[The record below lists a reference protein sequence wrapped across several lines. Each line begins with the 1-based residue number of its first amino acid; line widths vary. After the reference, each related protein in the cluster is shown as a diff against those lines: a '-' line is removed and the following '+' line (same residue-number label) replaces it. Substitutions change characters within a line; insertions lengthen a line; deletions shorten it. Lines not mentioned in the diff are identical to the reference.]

1 MPARRATMERRGTDS
16 SAPVNH
22 LFTDSDAKLTAD
34 DATHSRTSADLS
46 DDVVVQKESD
56 IYYDAMDEEDRFP
69 LTMAKA
75 HHFVEFDGLEEKLQS
90 AIASGD
96 KSSLRNAFTDPPA
109 HLFMVRGPD
118 YLREGKGGKN
128 LKALKVPSQ
137 ESPYELIGVNMFRSP
152 NRMHHIAEEIGDL
165 RRYLESFP
173 ADKEGG
179 LLPEFLVIN
188 WLMSP
193 LFKKEFFVVQHVFR
207 LRPGARFTMQDAA
220 LSNAWMRFMGG
231 TDAERNAQ
239 FKYVFRCVD
248 APSAVKNAISY
259 LGGERPVLIGK
270 SLTTTYNRGKNHFE
284 INMDVSSSR
293 IASAINGI
301 ILKNV
306 ETVVM
311 DCSWLLEGQNDAELP
326 ERVLAKIRWIWNC
339 VEDVIV
345 NLDEA
350 GERL

>member
-1 MPARRATMERRGTDS
+1 M
-16 SAPVNH
+16 NQ
-22 LFTDSDAKLTAD
+22 LFTDSDAKLTGD
-34 DATHSRTSADLS
+34 GVVHSQISADGS
-46 DDVVVQKESD
+46 DIVDTQKESD
-56 IYYDAMDEEDRFP
+56 IYYDALDEEIRFP
-69 LTMAKA
+69 LTMGKA
-75 HHFVEFDGLEEKLQS
+75 HHFVEIEGLEDKLQA
-90 AIASGD
+90 AISSGD

-109 HLFMVRGPD
+109 NLFMVRGPD

-137 ESPYELIGVNMFRSP
+137 ESPYELIGVNMFKSP
-152 NRMHHIAEEIGDL
+152 NRMHHISEEIGEL
-165 RRYLESFP
+165 RRYLETFP
-173 ADKEGG
+173 ADKDG
-179 LLPEFLVIN
+179 LMLPEFLVVN

-207 LRPGARFTMQDAA
+207 LRSGFRATMQDAA
-220 LSNAWMRFMGG
+220 LSNAWTRFIGG
-231 TDAERNAQ
+231 TDAERNSQ

-248 APSAVKNAISY
+248 APAAVKNAISY